1 MKHIQL
7 AETEY
12 AFAEIIWEAGKIS
25 SGDLV
30 RECEKRFQWKKS
42 TSYTVL
48 RRLCDKGILKNKDSF
63 VTALISK
70 KEYEA
75 IQTEQFIENNFDGSL
90 PRFLTAFMSRKKL
103 SKKQIQEIQ
112 KMIDDYSFE
121 SNTKST

>member
-1 MKHIQL
+1 MNHIRL

-12 AFAEIIWEAGKIS
+12 AFTEIVWNAEAIS

-30 RECEKRFQWKKS
+30 RECEKRFHWKKS

-48 RRLCDKGILKNKDSF
+48 RRLCDKGILKNEDAL

-70 KEYEA
+70 EEYKA
-75 IQTEQFIENNFDGSL
+75 LQTEQFIEANFDGSL

-103 SKKQIQEIQ
+103 SRKQIQEIQ
-112 KMIDDYSFE
+112 KMIDEYE
-121 SNTKST
+121 L